1 MNLKNLL
8 LSACCL
14 FAAYT
19 SEAKKIGYTSPT
31 FTPAEEEFMN
41 RRRAVK
47 RERITI
53 GTNEYWVVTYMK
65 GAKLDGV
72 KTNLAYKIEGVP
84 QTNPT
89 EEDAK
94 WTRKVAKDAE
104 NAEKHDQ
111 KNYENWLKDTE
122 KAKRKSSEAMLPF
135 YEDIIFFATNRVRK
149 VEK

>member
-1 MNLKNLL
+1 MSKNLL

-14 FAAYT
+14 LSAATAFAD
-19 SEAKKIGYTSPT
+19 
-31 FTPAEEEFMN
+31 FTPAEKEFMN

-65 GAKLDGV
+65 GAKLDSV

-89 EEDAK
+89 EEDA
-94 WTRKVAKDAE
+94 RVIRDFAKTARR
-104 NAEKHDQ
+104 EKHKDEQTWKNMIKDIKKARDKFIQPEFVDLANKLLLILDQ
-111 KNYENWLKDTE
+111 VP
-122 KAKRKSSEAMLPF
+122 EA
-135 YEDIIFFATNRVRK
+135 
-149 VEK
+149 

>member
-1 MNLKNLL
+1 MSKNLL

-14 FAAYT
+14 LSAATAFAD
-19 SEAKKIGYTSPT
+19 
-31 FTPAEEEFMN
+31 FTPAEKEFMN

-65 GAKLDGV
+65 GAKLDSV

-89 EEDAK
+89 EEDA
-94 WTRKVAKDAE
+94 RVIRDFAKTARR
-104 NAEKHDQ
+104 EKHKDEQ
-111 KNYENWLKDTE
+111 TWKNMIKDI
-122 KAKRKSSEAMLPF
+122 KRARDKFIQPESIDLANKLLLILYQVPEA
-135 YEDIIFFATNRVRK
+135 
-149 VEK
+149 

>member
-1 MNLKNLL
+1 MSKHF
-8 LSACCL
+8 LSILAVVLCGIA
-14 FAAYT
+14 FAD
-19 SEAKKIGYTSPT
+19 
-31 FTPAEEEFMN
+31 FTPAEKEFMN

-65 GAKLDGV
+65 GAKPDGV
-72 KTNLAYKIEGVP
+72 KTNLARNIEGVQ

-104 NAEKHDQ
+104 RAEKHDQ

-135 YEDIIFFATNRVRK
+135 YEDIIFFSTNRIKK
-149 VEK
+149 VGK

>member
-1 MNLKNLL
+1 MSKNLL

-14 FAAYT
+14 LSAATAFAD
-19 SEAKKIGYTSPT
+19 
-31 FTPAEEEFMN
+31 FTPAEKEFMN

-65 GAKLDGV
+65 GAKLDSV

-89 EEDAK
+89 EEDA
-94 WTRKVAKDAE
+94 RVIRDFAKTARR
-104 NAEKHDQ
+104 AKHKNEHTWKNMIKAIKQARDKFIQPEFIDLANKLLLVLDQ
-111 KNYENWLKDTE
+111 VP
-122 KAKRKSSEAMLPF
+122 EA
-135 YEDIIFFATNRVRK
+135 
-149 VEK
+149 